1 MTNYNSGF
9 SPITNFLTDSVNY
22 GKVGELAVKDYL
34 SQQDTAMAADGLVKR
49 TGIEADATKKMAKY
63 EAEAIKAR
71 GAAAGKA
78 AIWKGVGSAA
88 GSIGSGFAK
97 SGGFNRIFEGTPE
110 AAQNVASG
118 YSPGLGVPLDAY
130 FGPGSYSG
138 KP

>member
-1 MTNYNSGF
+1 MTNYNSGY
-9 SPITNFLTDSVNY
+9 SPITQFLPPSINY
-22 GKVGELAVKDYL
+22 GKVGELAVKDYMA
-34 SQQDTAMAADGLVKR
+34 QQGTAMAADGLVDK
-49 TGIEADATKKMAKY
+49 TDIEADATKKIAKY

-78 AIWKGVGSAA
+78 AMWQGIGSAA
-88 GSIGSGFAK
+88 GSIGSGFAN

-130 FGPGSYSG
+130 FGS
-138 KP
+138 